1 MEKHTG
7 KFVVGMVS
15 GALVGT
21 ALALLVAPKTGK
33 ETRKAVRSK
42 AGQVAISIRQ
52 RCGRHSRHRGGDAVE
67 AQPAEDSVKAA

>member
-7 KFVVGMVS
+7 KVVVGMVS

-21 ALALLVAPKTGK
+21 ALALLAAPKTGK

-52 RCGRHSRHRGGDAVE
+52 RCSRHRGGDAVE
-67 AQPAEDSVKAA
+67 AQPAEDPVKAA

>member
-52 RCGRHSRHRGGDAVE
+52 RCGRHRAGDAVE

>member
-21 ALALLVAPKTGK
+21 AVALLVAPNTGK
-33 ETRKAVRSK
+33 ETRKEIRNK
-42 AGQVAISIRQ
+42 AGDVATSIRQ
-52 RCGRHSRHRGGDAVE
+52 RCGRHSGADALE
-67 AQPAEDSVKAA
+67 DQPAEDREKVA